1 MQGVRQSAAVFCI
14 ACICAEI
21 LAQMTERGWTRD
33 CIKTVAGL
41 YILLVFWNALPKFH
55 TLAQSLE
62 LPQTTAVEMGSWG
75 DLVRTQTEI
84 ELEQTLAEQ
93 CAAELGVSVQLSITL
108 EETSSGET
116 AASVQ
121 VILPEECDDSDAEQV
136 SAFLE
141 EMLHVSPTL
150 VWESEDRGAAS

>member
-1 MQGVRQSAAVFCI
+1 MQGLRQSAAVFCI

-21 LAQMTERGWTRD
+21 LAQMTERGRARD

-41 YILLVFWNALPKFH
+41 YILLVFLNALPKFH
-55 TLAQSLE
+55 TLTQNLK
-62 LPQTTAVEMGSWG
+62 LPQTTAVEMGSWE
-75 DLVRTQTEI
+75 DLVRTQSET
-84 ELEQTLAEQ
+84 ELEQTLSAQ
-93 CAAELGVSVQLSITL
+93 CAAKLGIPVQLSITL

-121 VILPEECDDSDAEQV
+121 VILSKECSDSDAEQV

-141 EMLHVSPTL
+141 EMLHVLPTL
-150 VWESEDRGAAS
+150 VRKSEDKGAAS